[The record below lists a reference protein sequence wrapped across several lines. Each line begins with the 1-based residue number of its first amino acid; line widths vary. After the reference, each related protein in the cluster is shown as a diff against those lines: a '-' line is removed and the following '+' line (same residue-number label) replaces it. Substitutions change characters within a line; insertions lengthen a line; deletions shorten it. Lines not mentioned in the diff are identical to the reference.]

1 MNNQGERMGLLNQS
15 VFDNT
20 MMNETTDSIIEEYK
34 HQGPP
39 PKAKYTGANSGK
51 FKASDL
57 VHDSNL
63 LNVPNTKEDNDM
75 SFASKNS
82 IENMSAAQI
91 EVFSAQMNR
100 EQFYA
105 MSKC

>member
-1 MNNQGERMGLLNQS
+1 MNDQGERIGLLNQS

-20 MMNETTDSIIEEYK
+20 MLNETTESIIQEYK

-39 PKAKYTGANSGK
+39 PKAKYQGSKSGK

-57 VHDSNL
+57 VQDPNL
-63 LNVPNTKEDNDM
+63 LQVPNTKEDNDM